1 MQGKISDKE
10 HQDMPNPVDPAQPP
24 VPPAV
29 PNTVGPAQPP
39 AQPAPPNVGGPA
51 QLPAQPAAPNVGGPA
66 QPPAQ
71 VAVPDV
77 VGLTR
82 SAAQDKL
89 KSAGL
94 VVGAVRTHDSNSV
107 PAGGVSDTN
116 PDAGTLVGLGS
127 EVQLDISNGPKLSL
141 TQYVPTGLFT
151 LLGLTI
157 LGLIVYAITQN
168 DQGFLSSLADKERAR
183 GLITF
188 LIAITV
194 VGIAMILSI
203 STLILASGDEGD
215 KRFDRGKQVLS
226 VLIGVLGTIVGFYFG
241 AETKAK
247 EVNPT
252 EQTQTSSHII
262 TAKLPDGAA
271 NQPYPQTTL
280 QTTGLVGPWKWTV
293 TPALPADLAFDEAH
307 GTISGT
313 PKASMPK
320 TPFAFTVTDSSTH
333 PITETKKLDLEIR

>member
-1 MQGKISDKE
+1 
-10 HQDMPNPVDPAQPP
+10 MPTPVDPAQPP

-29 PNTVGPAQPP
+29 PNTLAAVQPSE
-39 AQPAPPNVGGPA
+39 QPAAPTIGGPG
-51 QLPAQPAAPNVGGPA
+51 QLPAQPATQNLGGSA

-94 VVGAVRTHDSNSV
+94 VVGAVKTHDSNSV
-107 PAGGVSDTN
+107 PAGGISDTN
-116 PDAGTLVGLGS
+116 PDAGILVNVGS
-127 EVQLDISNGPKLSL
+127 EVELDISNGPKLSL
-141 TQYVPTGLFT
+141 TQYIPTGLFM

-168 DQGFLSSLADKERAR
+168 DQAFLSSLADTERAR

-194 VGIAMILSI
+194 VGVAIILSI

-241 AETKAK
+241 AETKPK
-247 EVNPT
+247 EVSPT
-252 EQTQTSSHII
+252 VQTQVAPHII
-262 TAKLPDGAA
+262 AARLPDALA

-280 QTTGLVGPWKWTV
+280 QTTGLVAPWKWTV
-293 TPALPADLAFDEAH
+293 KPALPADLAFDEAH

-320 TPFAFTVTDSSTH
+320 TSFAFTVTDSSTP
-333 PITETKKLDLEIR
+333 PITETKKLDLEIK

>member
-1 MQGKISDKE
+1 
-10 HQDMPNPVDPAQPP
+10 MPNPVDPAQPP
-24 VPPAV
+24 AQPAV
-29 PNTVGPAQPP
+29 PNIGGPAQPP
-39 AQPAPPNVGGPA
+39 AQPAAPNVAGPM
-51 QLPAQPAAPNVGGPA
+51 QPPAQPATPNAGPA

-116 PDAGTLVGLGS
+116 PDADTLVALGS
-127 EVQLDISNGPKLSL
+127 EVQLDISNGPKLGL
-141 TQYVPTGLFT
+141 TQYIPTGLFT

-168 DQGFLSSLADKERAR
+168 DQAFLSSLADKERAR

-194 VGIAMILSI
+194 VGVAIILSI
-203 STLILASGDEGD
+203 STLILASGDDGD

-241 AETKAK
+241 AETKPK
-247 EVNPT
+247 ETNPT
-252 EQTQTSSHII
+252 EQTQTSSHIA
-262 TAKLPDGAA
+262 TAKLPEGAV
-271 NQPYPQTTL
+271 NQTYPQTTL
-280 QTTGLVGPWKWTV
+280 QTKGLVAPWKWTV
-293 TPALPADLAFDEAH
+293 TPPLPPDLALDEAH

-313 PKASMPK
+313 PKAPLPK
-320 TPFAFTVTDSSTH
+320 ATFAFTVTDSSTP
-333 PITETKKLDLEIR
+333 PITETRKLDLEIK

>member
-1 MQGKISDKE
+1 
-10 HQDMPNPVDPAQPP
+10 
-24 VPPAV
+24 
-29 PNTVGPAQPP
+29 
-39 AQPAPPNVGGPA
+39 
-51 QLPAQPAAPNVGGPA
+51 VGGPA

-89 KSAGL
+89 KGAGL
-94 VVGAVRTHDSNSV
+94 VVGAVKTHDSNSV

-116 PDAGTLVGLGS
+116 PDAGTLVDLGS
-127 EVQLDISNGPKLSL
+127 HVELDISNGPKLSL
-141 TQYVPTGLFT
+141 TQYIPTGLFT

-168 DQGFLSSLADKERAR
+168 DQAFLSSLADKERAR

-194 VGIAMILSI
+194 VGVAMILSI
-203 STLILASGDEGD
+203 SSLILTAGDEGD

-241 AETKAK
+241 AETKPK

-252 EQTQTSSHII
+252 EQTQPATHIL
-262 TAKLPDGAA
+262 TTKLPDGVS
-271 NQPYPQTTL
+271 NQPYPQTTI
-280 QTTGLVGPWKWTV
+280 QTTGLIAPWKWV
-293 TPALPADLAFDEAH
+293 VKPALPADLAFDEAH

-313 PKASMPK
+313 PKTTMPK
-320 TPFAFTVTDSSTH
+320 TPFAFTVTDSSTP
-333 PITETKKLDLEIR
+333 PITETKKLDLEIK